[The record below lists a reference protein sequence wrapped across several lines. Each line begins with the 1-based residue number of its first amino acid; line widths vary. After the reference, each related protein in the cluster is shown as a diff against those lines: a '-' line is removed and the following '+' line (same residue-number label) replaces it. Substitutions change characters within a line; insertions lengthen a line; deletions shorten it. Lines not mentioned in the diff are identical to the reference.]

1 MKLILLSLLILTSC
15 AQLHKGKFAKQVNPQ
30 GQGLDKSETKKK
42 ERFNPYNGG
51 NKSYRRNKSKTDS
64 GMLVSYGWNRTYQ
77 DRHFRYLEFTFEN
90 TSKDWKKIEKVGVK
104 FGKEADSGN
113 IFFLKR
119 APLSSFLK
127 AKNLAIQIQKKND
140 AMLAGALAGIAASA
154 NASSSNNYN
163 NFNSGLIS
171 MAVAGSIAKGSKN
184 VNEFP
189 EEHLFGSKEKFLI
202 PPGMAIT
209 KYLVFYTKESE
220 KFNTLKNLYVS
231 YQMKD
236 QKKEQILLDVSSRW

>member
-1 MKLILLSLLILTSC
+1 
-15 AQLHKGKFAKQVNPQ
+15 
-30 GQGLDKSETKKK
+30 
-42 ERFNPYNGG
+42 
-51 NKSYRRNKSKTDS
+51 
-64 GMLVSYGWNRTYQ
+64 
-77 DRHFRYLEFTFEN
+77 
-90 TSKDWKKIEKVGVK
+90 
-104 FGKEADSGN
+104 
-113 IFFLKR
+113 
-119 APLSSFLK
+119 
-127 AKNLAIQIQKKND
+127 
-140 AMLAGALAGIAASA
+140 
-154 NASSSNNYN
+154 
-163 NFNSGLIS
+163 